1 MQFRISY
8 GIVLSIFGTMI
19 IAAALALWLG
29 MFRAAPQ
36 KLTETPRAVITE
48 VRGTVEITRA
58 GTVKVVGSGMEVL
71 PGDVLTTAEASAA
84 AVTFFDSS
92 RAALD
97 ANSSLRIDEARINA
111 AVPRRQNIK
120 LTLIGGRVWSR
131 ILKLLDAESSYDVAY
146 NGVVSGVRGTAFVVT
161 GKDTTAM
168 IDVFDGT
175 IGISGKTSGKI
186 SDGFSAMINT
196 AQPPAT
202 VDEVLSP
209 TSDVIR
215 NDSWIQEQLDDDAVF
230 SKRVIDIRN
239 ALGVVDAVAEYRE
252 VQKAA
257 DSGVLRDP
265 GVDYSDYERLTV
277 LSPTQQYMLSAA
289 TPLQLQALA
298 HFTRTKGEETRDV
311 TKLATWS
318 VSHPDRATVQN
329 GIVTLVPSA
338 PGTTNTDANSAPL
351 NTTPGVA
358 DNTVEIVARWHD
370 GTHEHSA
377 AVTVLL
383 AN

>member
-8 GIVLSIFGTMI
+8 GIVFSIFGMMI
-19 IAAALALWLG
+19 IAAALALWFG

-36 KLTETPRAVITE
+36 ELAETPHAVITE
-48 VRGTVEITRA
+48 VRGNVEITRA
-58 GTVKVVGSGMEVL
+58 GTVKEVTSGMEVL
-71 PGDVLTTAEASAA
+71 SGDVLTTAEASAA
-84 AVTFFDSS
+84 AVTFFESS
-92 RAALD
+92 RVALD
-97 ANSSLRIDEARINA
+97 ANSSLRIDEAMIDA
-111 AVPRRQNIK
+111 AAPQRQNVI
-120 LTLIGGRVWSR
+120 LTLTSGRVWSR
-131 ILKLLDAESSYDVAY
+131 ILKLLDAESSYGVAY

-161 GKDTTAM
+161 GKDMTAV
-168 IDVFDGT
+168 IDVFDGI
-175 IGISGKTSGKI
+175 IGVSGKTFGNI
-186 SDGFSAMINT
+186 SEGFSATINT

-202 VDEVLSP
+202 VNEVLSP
-209 TSDVIR
+209 MSDVIR

-230 SKRVIDIRN
+230 SKHVIDIRN

-277 LSPTQQYMLSAA
+277 LSPSQQYVLFAA

-311 TKLATWS
+311 TKLATWT

-329 GIVTLVPSA
+329 GVVTLVPFVS
-338 PGTTNTDANSAPL
+338 GMTSNDANSAPL
-351 NTTPGVA
+351 NVTPGVA